1 METQRIEYIR
11 KNGRKKGHKKGV
23 LFCGIDPD
31 DDQSVIIGFTLCH
44 AIDRF
49 DYIKEQRVEGFG
61 LETAKLRAEKWKFH
75 TDYFLQKTW
84 KENELDDE
92 DVLIY
97 IYKNPDNQS
106 IVEVPP
112 SVMVRL
118 KPFIE
123 RCRKYYKDKDF
134 PMWIQKIE
142 QGQPYS
148 EKQLPW
154 IKYAL
159 WKGEL
164 S

>member
-11 KNGRKKGHKKGV
+11 KNGRRKGRKKGV

-49 DYIKEQRVEGFG
+49 DYIKDQRVEGFG
-61 LETAKLRAEKWKFH
+61 LETAKLRADKWKFH
-75 TDYFLQKTW
+75 TDYFVQKTFT
-84 KENELDDE
+84 EDELEDE
-92 DVLIY
+92 VFM
-97 IYKNPDNQS
+97 YKNPDNQS

-118 KPFIE
+118 KTFIE

-142 QGQPYS
+142 QGESYPS
-148 EKQLPW
+148 ENLVKTW
-154 IKYAL
+154 R
-159 WKGEL
+159 ER
-164 S
+164 